1 MRIPSSFAQMT
12 MEFTLAILGDGSA
25 GKSSIVQSFVDDGF
39 KSVYKQTIG
48 IDFHEKIADLRSKMI
63 SMRVWDVGGQSIHSD
78 SIKQYVSASSALFL
92 VYDVTND
99 ESFRNL
105 DDWVAI
111 VVKKN
116 KVDSSKIYLVGNK
129 VDMIDQRQVSVDRH
143 EQFIE
148 ENHLGG
154 GFFMSAKTGENVLR
168 TFYTVANTRLSLGL
182 SDAELEHYNKVV
194 KAHVK
199 QSGDDEGRTEW
210 ADRIEEED
218 RLAAMEA
225 QKRQNSGC
233 QCF

>member
-1 MRIPSSFAQMT
+1 

-48 IDFHEKIADLRSKMI
+48 IDFHEKMADLRGKI
-63 SMRVWDVGGQSIHSD
+63 VSMRVWDIGGQSIHSG

-92 VYDVTND
+92 VYDVTNN
-99 ESFRNL
+99 ESFSNL

-116 KVDSSKIYLVGNK
+116 KVDSKKVFLVGNK
-129 VDMIDQRQVSVDRH
+129 VDMLDQLQVSTDQH
-143 EQFIE
+143 QQFIE
-148 ENHLGG
+148 ENSLGG
-154 GFFMSAKTGENVLR
+154 GFFMSAKSGENVLR
-168 TFYTVANTRLSLGL
+168 TFYSVANTLLSLGL
-182 SDAELEHYNKVV
+182 SESELEHYNKVI

-199 QSGDDEGRTEW
+199 QSSDDEGRTAW
-210 ADRIEEED
+210 ADKIEEED
-218 RLAAMEA
+218 RLAALEA
-225 QKRQNSGC
+225 QRQNSGC